1 MVYGCLTARFPGGA
15 REEKNTAMPSAL
27 HQITMSY
34 AAEEDRLLL
43 RISTADK
50 TEYRLWLTRRFV
62 GVLWSALMQTMEKS
76 PVRRKAA
83 LMPAAQQAVMAME
96 HREAL
101 EASDFSHRHDQ
112 KGFRNLTSK
121 SGPLL
126 VVGGSVTPGKDGSAG
141 LVFKTLNKAEI
152 KCTLNKNLLHALC
165 KLLTQTTAKAGWD
178 LGFTVG
184 DPGIV
189 APADKTRVH

>member
-1 MVYGCLTARFPGGA
+1 
-15 REEKNTAMPSAL
+15 MPSAL

-43 RISTADK
+43 RISTTDK
-50 TEYRLWLTRRFV
+50 REYRLWLTRRFV
-62 GVLWSALMQTMEKS
+62 GVLWSALMRTMEKS
-76 PVRRKAA
+76 PVQKKAA
-83 LMPAAQQAVMAME
+83 LMPAARQAVMAME
-96 HREAL
+96 HQEAL
-101 EASDFSHRHDQ
+101 DRSDFSHGHDE

-126 VVGGSVTPGKDGSAG
+126 VVGGSVTPGKGGSAG
-141 LVFKTLNKAEI
+141 IVFKTLKRAEI
-152 KCTLNKNLLHALC
+152 KFTLDKTLLHALC

-184 DPGIV
+184 DPAIV
-189 APADKTRVH
+189 APADKRQVH